1 MCGIFAYK
9 GEAKKLFPQFLSD
22 GLLKLEYRGYDSSG
36 IAFVSNQKIHI
47 YKEVGQVKNLQKLVS
62 KNNLS
67 GKVGVG
73 HTRWA
78 THGGVSKRNTHPHLD
93 CNKDIAV
100 VHNGIIENFEKIKKD
115 LIKKGHKFVS
125 QTDTEVIPHLIEENI
140 KKNKNFIE
148 SSFKTFQK
156 IEGLNAFV
164 TINNKGEMVAFKN
177 GSPLVAGVLKQG
189 YLITSDIPT
198 MSQYTDKLILIKD
211 NEGIVIKDNDIF
223 KIKNGKI
230 KKVKVSNIK
239 IQKEISDRGKYKH
252 FLIKEIYEEPD
263 VIKRI
268 AQNSTKEISEASG
281 LIKKAVGTYFTA
293 CGTASHAGIAA
304 TYLFSKIAKR
314 HVNFSVSSEFEY
326 FQNFLIPQSLL
337 IAASQSGETIDTLE
351 AIKVAKKHKSKVL
364 ALVNVEGSSVERI
377 SDFSIHLNAGVEK
390 SVLSTKSYIAK
401 LSMFLLL
408 AYKVAGKYKL
418 GQKLLF
424 ETSNKIKLFYKKEYI
439 QKIKLLAKK
448 LKDKKHIYIIGR
460 GLNYA
465 TALESALKIKES
477 SYIHAEGFAGG
488 ELKHGVIALVEKRT
502 PCIAIVAND
511 ESKNA
516 ILSNIQEL
524 KARGAYIIGIS
535 PKNEKVFDFWLKVA
549 DVKEASVIVN
559 IIPIQFLAYYLSL
572 EKGLDPDKP
581 RNLAKSV
588 TVK

>member
-9 GEAKKLFPQFLSD
+9 GKARKLFPQFLCD

-47 YKEVGQVKNLQKLVS
+47 YKEIGEVKNLQKLVF
-62 KNNLS
+62 KNDLS
-67 GKVGVG
+67 SKVGIG

-78 THGGVSKRNTHPHLD
+78 THGRVTKKNAHPHLD

-100 VHNGIIENFEKIKKD
+100 VHNGIIENFEIIKKD
-115 LIKKGHKFVS
+115 LIKKGHKLIS
-125 QTDTEVIPHLIEENI
+125 QTDTEVIPHLIEEEN
-140 KKNKNFIE
+140 KKNKNFTE
-148 SSFKTFQK
+148 SAFKTFQK
-156 IEGLNAFV
+156 IQGLNAFV
-164 TINNKGEMVAFKN
+164 AINSKDEIVAFKN
-177 GSPLVAGVLKQG
+177 GSPLVAGILKEG

-198 MSQYTDKLILIKD
+198 ISEYTDRLILIKD
-211 NEGIVIKDNDIF
+211 NEGIVIKDNNIF
-223 KIKNGKI
+223 KIKDGKI
-230 KKVKVSNIK
+230 KKAKVSNIK
-239 IQKEISDRGKYKH
+239 IQKETSDKGKFKH

-268 AQNSTKEISEASG
+268 AQNSTEEITEASD
-281 LIKKAVGTYFTA
+281 LIKKAVGTYFSA

-304 TYLFSKIAKR
+304 TYLFSKIAKK

-326 FQNFLIPQSLL
+326 FQHFLIPQSLL

-351 AIKVAKKHKSKVL
+351 AIKAAKKHKSKIL
-364 ALVNVEGSSVERI
+364 ALVNVPGSSIERI
-377 SDFSIHLNAGVEK
+377 SDFSIHLNAGPEK

-401 LSMFLLL
+401 LSIFLLL
-408 AYKVAGKYKL
+408 AYKVADKYKV
-418 GQKLLF
+418 GQKLLL
-424 ETSNKIKLFYKKEYI
+424 ETSNKIRFFYKKEYI

-448 LKDKKHIYIIGR
+448 LKNQKHIYVIGR

-465 TALESALKIKES
+465 TALEAALKIKES

-488 ELKHGVIALVEKRT
+488 ELKHGVIALVEEKT

-511 ESKNA
+511 DSKNA
-516 ILSNIQEL
+516 ILSNTQEL

-535 PKNEKVFDFWLKVA
+535 PINEKVFDYWLKVP
-549 DVKEASVIVN
+549 DLKEASVIAN
-559 IIPIQFLAYYLSL
+559 IIPIQFLAYYLTL
-572 EKGLDPDKP
+572 EKGLNPDKP